1 MPKRFDTLINLLS
14 SDFAEKTA
22 VVIPGGGPAITY
34 ADLANQVES
43 LSQALQRWGIKAGDC
58 VAIALPNGLAFLATF
73 LAVTRVRAI
82 AAPLN
87 SSYTADEFRA
97 YLQVV
102 GPRLLIVNVSDGAA
116 RAAAESLS
124 LPVWESDLDVDG
136 RDSLVGPTADPASS
150 AQVDLPSSDDI
161 ALLLPT
167 SGTTSSPKI
176 VPLTHGNV
184 MSSIQTIA
192 STYKLGPNDTSLVVM
207 PLFHVHGLLGSTLSA
222 LHTGGTVVIPPR
234 FSASRFWG
242 QVLEHKVTWYSAVPT
257 IHQILLMRANQE
269 NAPRG
274 VLRFIR
280 SSSSALAPVVLR
292 QLQDRFGAPVL
303 EAYGMTEASHQVC
316 SNPLPPGI
324 GKVGSVGL
332 PTGVEVSILD
342 ERGSKVSCGIR
353 GEIAIRGSSVTYGYC
368 NNPEANAAS
377 FTAGWFRT
385 GDEGFLDEEGFL
397 TVTGRFKEIINR
409 GGEKISP
416 FEVDAVLLQHPA
428 VAQALC
434 FGVPD
439 EKYGEEVHA
448 AVVLRGEA
456 SESELIEFCQDR
468 LAEFKTPRKIHIPKS
483 LPRTTT
489 GKAQR
494 HLMAAQL
501 VLG

>member
-1 MPKRFDTLINLLS
+1 MPKRFDTLSNLLS

-34 ADLANQVES
+34 ADLADQVEW
-43 LSQALQRWGIKAGDC
+43 LAQALQRWGIKAGDC

-102 GPRLLIVNVSDGAA
+102 GPRLLIVTASDGAA

-136 RDSLVGPTADPASS
+136 RDSLVSPTADPAFS
-150 AQVDLPSSDDI
+150 AHVDPPTSDDI
-161 ALLLPT
+161 ALFLPT

-207 PLFHVHGLLGSTLSA
+207 PLFHIHGLLGSTLSA

-234 FSASRFWG
+234 FSAGRFWG

-257 IHQILLMRANQE
+257 IHQILLMRANQD

-280 SSSSALAPVVLR
+280 SCSAALAPAVLR

-303 EAYGMTEASHQVC
+303 EAYGMTEASHQVS
-316 SNPLPPGI
+316 SNPLPPGVS
-324 GKVGSVGL
+324 KVGSVGL

-342 ERGSKVSCGIR
+342 ERGSNVPRGIR
-353 GEIAIRGSSVTYGYC
+353 GEVAIRGSSVTHAYC
-368 NNPEANAAS
+368 DNPEANAA

-385 GDEGFLDEEGFL
+385 GDDGFLDEEGFL
-397 TVTGRFKEIINR
+397 TITGRLKEIINR

-439 EKYGEEVHA
+439 AKYGEEVHA

-456 SESELIEFCQDR
+456 TESELIEFCQDR
-468 LAEFKTPRKIHIPKS
+468 LAEFKTPRKIHIPNS

-489 GKAQR
+489 GKTQR